1 MTVVAHANFSQTAQ
15 HPHTQPTAQPLSR
28 PPMKSFFALAALAVA
43 CSLATAGATKL
54 LLINNS
60 QDVPGTTS
68 MFTYDTET
76 KALSKKPIFSK
87 TGITG
92 GSDSFISG
100 TVTCGNTFFGIWANA
115 PMAAGVAMI
124 DLATGNNTYTTTTGS
139 TLTIYH
145 SLACDPKS
153 TAASPSVIGVATQPS
168 GGKMVNIKL
177 FRLDMTT
184 GASTAIGSFPAGV
197 NFDGYDNM
205 FAFTSDGTQLYA
217 AFPNNSFNQK
227 VTTGSLYVMDT
238 ATGKIVEGPKTF
250 KGSTAGGVKWGKG
263 VGMPYDLYP
272 TGKDTFRA
280 GFVHTQTNVIHLCD
294 VDKSGKDVEVSNCAK
309 TPGLASESTRS
320 PACADGE
327 IYATHQYGNAGASQP
342 LFKID
347 VATGA
352 STQLVDLSTVIQDVY
367 TVNVACAPTSE
378 LTVSASWLASKGAAA
393 ATHYEDP
400 SAGGCQSGEEAVQ
413 IQGVKGNFCS
423 PACGLF
429 KPCPKDVPT
438 GTTATPECALETPGS
453 KSPSRCALICQSSSK
468 CPTNA
473 SCKTVQAG
481 IGVCTYD
488 S

>member
-1 MTVVAHANFSQTAQ
+1 
-15 HPHTQPTAQPLSR
+15 
-28 PPMKSFFALAALAVA
+28 MKLLAALALV
-43 CSLATAGATKL
+43 LAASTAGATKL

-60 QDVPGTTS
+60 QSVPGTTS

-100 TVTCGNTFFGIWANA
+100 TVTCGNTFFGIWADA

-205 FAFTSDGTQLYA
+205 FAFTNDGTQLYA

-238 ATGKIVEGPKTF
+238 ATGKIVEG
-250 KGSTAGGVKWGKG
+250 SN
-263 VGMPYDLYP
+263 GMPYDLYP

-378 LTVSASWLASKGAAA
+378 LTVSASWLTSKGAAA

-400 SAGGCQSGEEAVQ
+400 SAGGCQSGVPHGHPRRHDREPGVRARDAGREQAEPLCADLRVQ
-413 IQGVKGNFCS
+413 LEVPGQGQ
-423 PACGLF
+423 L
-429 KPCPKDVPT
+429 
-438 GTTATPECALETPGS
+438 
-453 KSPSRCALICQSSSK
+453 
-468 CPTNA
+468 
-473 SCKTVQAG
+473 QAG
-481 IGVCTYD
+481 AGRHRHLHVRLVNVRAQANQKPGAQHVHAHATVSLASRHVARVQRCWLAFLGQPQAKRSYQVFLVF
-488 S
+488 SHRKYLFLNHLLLLL